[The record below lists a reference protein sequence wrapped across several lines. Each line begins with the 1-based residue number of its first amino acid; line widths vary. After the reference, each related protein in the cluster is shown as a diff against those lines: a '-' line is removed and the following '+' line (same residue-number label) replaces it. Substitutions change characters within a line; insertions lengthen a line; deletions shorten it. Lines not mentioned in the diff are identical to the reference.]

1 MGKEQL
7 EQAVGMLA
15 DDAVRDAVLAGDLST
30 LGVELTDEEQAM
42 VAAAAADYPDVAG
55 FAFDF
60 GLSAK
65 PGVLDGGL
73 KCNFQARDV
82 PGTPRPKMA

>member
-30 LGVELTDEEQAM
+30 L
-42 VAAAAADYPDVAG
+42 AD
-55 FAFDF
+55 
-60 GLSAK
+60 
-65 PGVLDGGL
+65 
-73 KCNFQARDV
+73 
-82 PGTPRPKMA
+82 

>member
-30 LGVELTDEEQAM
+30 LGVELTEEEQAM
-42 VAAAAADYPDVAG
+42 VAAAAADFPDVAG

-60 GLSAK
+60 GLSPK
-65 PGVLDGGL
+65 PAGL
-73 KCNFQARDV
+73 AGSKCNLGARDV